1 MISSYVASNMITK
14 VAGKRMAST
23 AARKIP
29 IVGGVVGLGADGFA
43 TWKLGRYADREFLP
57 RNRR

>member
-1 MISSYVASNMITK
+1 MITQ
-14 VAGKRMAST
+14 VAGKRIAST

-29 IVGGVVGLGADGFA
+29 IVGGVVGLGADGFS
-43 TWKLGRYADREFLP
+43 TWKVGRYANRQFRP